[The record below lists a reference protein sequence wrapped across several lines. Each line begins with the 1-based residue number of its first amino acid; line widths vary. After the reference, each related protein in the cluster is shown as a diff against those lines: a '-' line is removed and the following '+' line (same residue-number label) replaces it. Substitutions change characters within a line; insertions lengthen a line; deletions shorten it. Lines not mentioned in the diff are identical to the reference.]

1 MTLRR
6 LACIDVPD
14 LPLQMLLR
22 ANPSYRDAP
31 VAVVA
36 EERPEAELLL
46 LNRQARALR
55 LSTGMRFGAAKSLV
69 PELRAGVASAVEVE
83 QMAGELVRDMQT
95 FSPHVERDPVHA
107 GVFYLDPTGLA
118 HLYGGE
124 ASWARCLQRY
134 LTARQFHA
142 SVVVAYGRA
151 ISYALVRNTRG
162 VRVIEREEEALVQAR
177 EVSFERLAMQPKL
190 RVALERLGL
199 STLGD
204 LAHFGADQLGL
215 RFGGEAARWCAVA
228 RGHEVLPLC
237 PEPHV
242 DTPRSELEIEPP
254 DSDVTRLCF
263 AIKQALDKLIE
274 DVRQRG
280 ASIRALWMRLIL
292 ERGGESVQRLE
303 PSSATRNTPLLL
315 ELLRLRLSALTLQDR
330 VARVVLEA
338 ELSELAPGQM
348 AMFTP
353 KRDVAAGDR
362 ALARLKASY
371 GPDVVCRAV
380 LEDAHLPEA
389 KYRWTELSHI
399 ELPLR
404 AESHDDPSRVHGGST
419 RSDDP
424 ARAHGGSARF
434 DGPALAR
441 AGSAQLDQDAA
452 PLPLVRRLLLKP
464 EPLAGSFEIDP
475 QTGALSLLHAG
486 ERMTLTGP
494 YRVSGGWWVREVTRD
509 YYYARTVHAQARAE
523 EPTERLL
530 WVFFDLP
537 RNAWFLHAVVD

>member
-36 EERPEAELLL
+36 EDRPEAELLL
-46 LNRQARALR
+46 LNRHARALR
-55 LSTGMRFGAAKSLV
+55 LATGMRFGAAKSLV
-69 PELRAGVASAVEVE
+69 PELRAGVVSAVEVE
-83 QMAGELVRDMQT
+83 QMASELVRDLQT

-124 ASWARCLQRY
+124 ASWARCLSRY
-134 LTARQFHA
+134 LRARQFSA

-162 VRVIEREEEALVQAR
+162 VRVIEHEEEALVQAR

-204 LAHFGADQLGL
+204 LSHFGADQLGL

-242 DTPRSELEIEPP
+242 DAPRSELEIEPA
-254 DSDVTRLCF
+254 DSDVARLCF
-263 AIKQALDKLIE
+263 AIKQALDTLLE

-280 ASIRALWMRLIL
+280 ASIRALWMRLVL

-303 PSSATRNTPLLL
+303 PSSATRNGPLLL
-315 ELLRLRLSALTLQDR
+315 ELLRLRLGALTLQDA

-338 ELSELAPGQM
+338 ELSDLAPGQL

-362 ALARLKASY
+362 ALSRLKASY
-371 GPDVVCRAV
+371 GADVVCRAV

-389 KYRWTELSHI
+389 KYRWAELSHI
-399 ELPLR
+399 ELPECVEPRDGSLLR
-404 AESHDDPSRVHGGST
+404 SRTRGRASTARGGASFFDEQEPT
-419 RSDDP
+419 P
-424 ARAHGGSARF
+424 A
-434 DGPALAR
+434 
-441 AGSAQLDQDAA
+441 
-452 PLPLVRRLLLKP
+452 PLVRRVLLKP
-464 EPLAGSFEIDP
+464 EPLAGSFEVDP
-475 QTGALSLLHAG
+475 VTCAPSLMHAG
-486 ERMTLTGP
+486 ERMALTGP
-494 YRVSGGWWVREVTRD
+494 YRVSGGWWAREVTRD
-509 YYYARTVHAQARAE
+509 YYYARAVGSRPCAE
-523 EPTERLL
+523 APSATADSLW
-530 WVFFDLP
+530 WVFFDVP